1 MPKHFN
7 PKFYHDYFL
16 LTSKLKKM
24 KHLLLSTSF
33 LIVSIAVFSQTPC
46 PTQFLRTNG
55 NNSSCAAHIKLYFDA
70 CPTSI
75 PTLDSIKIDG
85 VLQPETFTMLSQVCN
100 GGNTYID
107 YCISDANLPP
117 AAHITVF
124 LTYPGGASGGTGG
137 SVICNV
143 PSSGPTPVILS
154 GFGIQRNNNNNVSAA
169 WETQQ
174 EFNSSRFE
182 IERAY
187 DNASF
192 QKIGSVL
199 AAGTSNTLKA
209 YTFSDNSNT
218 SKNVSFYRIKM
229 IDIDGTFAYSQT
241 KSVKGSGANADFMIF
256 PNPSY
261 GNAKITI
268 SDLSEPTEV
277 QLLDVTGRLVKSV
290 ILYNTNTTEIN
301 NLQIGSYFVR
311 IRGNVT
317 GETSV
322 RNLSVI
328 K

>member
-1 MPKHFN
+1 MKHF
-7 PKFYHDYFL
+7 
-16 LTSKLKKM
+16 
-24 KHLLLSTSF
+24 LLSTSF

-46 PTQFLRTNG
+46 PTQFIRTNG
-55 NNSSCAAHIKLYFDA
+55 NNSTCASHVKLYFA
-70 CPTSI
+70 SCPVTT
-75 PTLDSIKIDG
+75 PTFDSIKIDG
-85 VLQPETFTMLSQVCN
+85 VLQPEKFTLIGTTCN
-100 GGNTYID
+100 GSNTYID
-107 YCISDANLPP
+107 YCISDNNLPP
-117 AAHITVF
+117 AGRITVF
-124 LTYPGGASGGTGG
+124 LTYPGGSSGGTSG
-137 SVICNV
+137 SVICNI
-143 PSSGPTPVILS
+143 PEQGPTPVLLS
-154 GFGIQRNNNNNVSAA
+154 GFGIQRNNNKVTAA
-169 WETQQ
+169 WQTQQ

-229 IDIDGTFAYSQT
+229 IDIDGTFVYTET
-241 KSVKGSGANADFMIF
+241 KSVKGAGTKSDFIIF

-311 IRGNVT
+311 IKGKVT
-317 GETSV
+317 GEASI

>member
-1 MPKHFN
+1 M
-7 PKFYHDYFL
+7 
-16 LTSKLKKM
+16 
-24 KHLLLSTSF
+24 
-33 LIVSIAVFSQTPC
+33 IVSFTVFSQTPC

-55 NNSSCAAHIKLYFDA
+55 NNGTCASHIKLYFA
-70 CPTSI
+70 TCPTSI

-85 VLQPETFTMLSQVCN
+85 VLQPQTFTIIGKTCN
-100 GGNTYID
+100 GGNTYVD
-107 YCISDANLPP
+107 YCISDNNLPP

-124 LTYPGGASGGTGG
+124 LTYPDGAIGGTTG

-143 PSSGPTPVILS
+143 PSSGPMPVILS
-154 GFGIQRNNNNNVSAA
+154 GFGIQRNNDNNVSAT
-169 WETQQ
+169 WQTEQ
-174 EFNSSRFE
+174 EMGSSRFE

-199 AAGTSNTLKA
+199 AAGSSNSLKT

-229 IDIDGTFAYSQT
+229 IDKDGLFVYTET
-241 KSVKGSGANADFMIF
+241 KTVKGSSAKSDFIIF

-290 ILYNTNTTEIN
+290 ILYNTSTTEIN
-301 NLQIGSYFVR
+301 NLKAGSYFVR
-311 IRGNVT
+311 ITGKVT
-317 GETSV
+317 GETNV
-322 RNLSVI
+322 KKLSVI
-328 K
+328 N